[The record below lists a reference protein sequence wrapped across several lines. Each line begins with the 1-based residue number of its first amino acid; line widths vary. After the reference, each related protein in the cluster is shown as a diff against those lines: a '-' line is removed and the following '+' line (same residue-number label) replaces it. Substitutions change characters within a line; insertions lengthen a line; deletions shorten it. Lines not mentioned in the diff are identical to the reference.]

1 MNNRINYYSS
11 DKLQFFKDVIH
22 DYWDLLPDEMKE
34 DINAW
39 YEKTKEDQVK
49 EV

>member
-1 MNNRINYYSS
+1 MNDRINYYSS

-22 DYWDLLPDEMKE
+22 NYWDLLPDEMKE

-39 YEKTKEDQVK
+39 YEKTKEDQA
-49 EV
+49 